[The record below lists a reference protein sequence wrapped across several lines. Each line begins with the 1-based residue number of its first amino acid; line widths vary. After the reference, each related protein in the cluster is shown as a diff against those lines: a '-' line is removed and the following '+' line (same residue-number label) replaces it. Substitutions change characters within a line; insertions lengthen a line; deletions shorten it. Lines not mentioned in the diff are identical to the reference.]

1 MRQKFNDSSHV
12 SACLNFGRAYDSS
25 ECHLNQSKVVDK
37 NQHQMYISQYKFDFK
52 NPKIK
57 FRSEVKADYGN
68 NFRCRCQKC
77 SDSLNDYNLQ
87 KQTSL
92 IQRNYFSSE
101 APKNSLIN
109 CIKPFKQIKIRQ
121 KKHVRK
127 KDSLNRTFVKQPPQV
142 MVENHLNSS
151 SFESVNLYK
160 LKPVMTSSTG
170 SSLNIIK
177 PKKIS
182 KKKYPKE
189 CNQSIKYDSN
199 LNNNNIDTRNKS
211 NPNASNGHKKNFKN
225 SNNLIDKRKNELKNL
240 YQVNSE
246 NVFKRVYLVQPE
258 KEENKV
264 CNHLSFMCEKCV
276 RSVKKENLKLF
287 YLDLFGKK
295 FGKKSNKK
303 QMEIIVK
310 K

>member
-12 SACLNFGRAYDSS
+12 SACLNFGRMYDNSG
-25 ECHLNQSKVVDK
+25 CHLNQSKVVDK
-37 NQHQMYISQYKFDFK
+37 NQNQMYISQYKFDFK

-57 FRSEVKADYGN
+57 YRSREKADYGS

-92 IQRNYFSSE
+92 MQRNYFSSE
-101 APKNSLIN
+101 ASKNSLIN

-121 KKHVRK
+121 KKQIRK
-127 KDSLNRTFVKQPPQV
+127 KDSLNRTFVKEPPKV
-142 MVENHLNSS
+142 VVEKHLNSS

-160 LKPVMTSSTG
+160 LKPVMASSTG
-170 SSLNIIK
+170 SSLNVIK
-177 PKKIS
+177 SKKS
-182 KKKYPKE
+182 KKKHPRE

-199 LNNNNIDTRNKS
+199 LNNNNIDMRDISKS
-211 NPNASNGHKKNFKN
+211 NATKNDRTTHKNP
-225 SNNLIDKRKNELKNL
+225 NNLLDQRKKELKNL

-258 KEENKV
+258 KEEKKI
-264 CNHLSFMCEKCV
+264 CNHFSFMCEKCIK
-276 RSVKKENLKLF
+276 SVKKENLKLF

-303 QMEIIVK
+303 PMEILIK